1 MTYFS
6 NGSDHDHDN
15 YNGTM
20 SGSLPAEIS
29 IAPMIGWTDRN
40 FRFLFRHISRESLL
54 YSEMLMDSAL
64 VFNTD
69 INRLEDYLGFDKIIE
84 PPVALQLGGNNPETL
99 GRAVETV
106 ERYGGYHEINLNCG
120 CPSNKAKKVG
130 FGAELMLEHDL
141 VRQLV
146 STMKRRASSC
156 DITVKCRIGTNR
168 NESWEQLLS
177 FVRACRDGGIR
188 KMVIHARICMLSG
201 LSPAQNRTIPP
212 LRYDVVHQLVAAFPD
227 MRFILNG
234 GLQSYEDID
243 NHINSTGCGVE
254 GLRDVFKTGSLNY
267 LSRLADDNNYTP
279 IYSSSRQ
286 AMPYED
292 IIQDSTASCRFNDIP
307 SSFEQPVTAWS
318 PAVHGVMI
326 GREAYNNPWRWAD
339 IDRYYYRRPNP
350 GYSRREVLD
359 LYLDYAEL
367 CQQEGRYRS
376 TAAYLCKPLH
386 NFFHG
391 CLTNRLY
398 KQKLDHLLKACPR
411 SLSDRFVSDK
421 CDESL
426 RELVS
431 AAVEGT
437 IPDSFMDEVM
447 GPAGAMVAM
456 R

>member
-1 MTYFS
+1 
-6 NGSDHDHDN
+6 
-15 YNGTM
+15 
-20 SGSLPAEIS
+20 
-29 IAPMIGWTDRN
+29 
-40 FRFLFRHISRESLL
+40 
-54 YSEMLMDSAL
+54 MLMDSAL

-99 GRAVETV
+99 GRAVEIV

-212 LRYDVVHQLVAAFPD
+212 LRYDVVHKLVAAFPD

-243 NHINSTGCGVE
+243 NHINSTSCDVGR
-254 GLRDVFKTGSLNY
+254 LRDVFRTGSLNY

-307 SSFEQPVTAWS
+307 LF
-318 PAVHGVMI
+318 
-326 GREAYNNPWRWAD
+326 R
-339 IDRYYYRRPNP
+339 
-350 GYSRREVLD
+350 
-359 LYLDYAEL
+359 
-367 CQQEGRYRS
+367 
-376 TAAYLCKPLH
+376 
-386 NFFHG
+386 
-391 CLTNRLY
+391 
-398 KQKLDHLLKACPR
+398 
-411 SLSDRFVSDK
+411 
-421 CDESL
+421 DES
-426 RELVS
+426 RSRLV
-431 AAVEGT
+431 
-437 IPDSFMDEVM
+437 
-447 GPAGAMVAM
+447 
-456 R
+456 

>member
-1 MTYFS
+1 
-6 NGSDHDHDN
+6 
-15 YNGTM
+15 
-20 SGSLPAEIS
+20 
-29 IAPMIGWTDRN
+29 
-40 FRFLFRHISRESLL
+40 
-54 YSEMLMDSAL
+54 
-64 VFNTD
+64 
-69 INRLEDYLGFDKIIE
+69 
-84 PPVALQLGGNNPETL
+84 
-99 GRAVETV
+99 
-106 ERYGGYHEINLNCG
+106 
-120 CPSNKAKKVG
+120 
-130 FGAELMLEHDL
+130 
-141 VRQLV
+141 
-146 STMKRRASSC
+146 
-156 DITVKCRIGTNR
+156 
-168 NESWEQLLS
+168 
-177 FVRACRDGGIR
+177 
-188 KMVIHARICMLSG
+188 
-201 LSPAQNRTIPP
+201 
-212 LRYDVVHQLVAAFPD
+212 

-243 NHINSTGCGVE
+243 NHINSTSCDVG
-254 GLRDVFKTGSLNY
+254 GLRDVFRTGSLNN

-279 IYSSSRQ
+279 IYSSNRQ

-307 SSFEQPVTAWS
+307 SSFEQPVVAWS

-339 IDRYYYRRPNP
+339 IDRYYYKRPNP

-456 R
+456 G